1 MKKNSF
7 LNARSIVLFLVAI
20 IALIVLIIGI
30 VSTLKKDDN
39 SKEAVS
45 SKIVK
50 KFEKE
55 FESETKKVIYYG
67 SSTCSYCELQ
77 TPIMKQI
84 KKDYKIDYFYID
96 AKKLETKD
104 NKYILDELDIKG
116 STPTIAIVED
126 GEVIDTNVGY
136 MDGSKTVE
144 FLKNNGILDKDA
156 TYKPEENLTFIGYSE
171 YKELIEKG
179 DITVVVLGQT
189 TCSHCISAKPVLSR
203 VAGTNNIRI
212 NYLNI
217 TEMSS
222 DEYQSLTDN
231 LKDMGYENS
240 EGIGTP
246 LTLVIENKKVVGV
259 IEGENPPSYFTRE
272 LKKYGAIK

>member
-116 STPTIAIVED
+116 STPTIAIVQD

-240 EGIGTP
+240 QGIGTP